1 MKQAILTLLLAVLG
15 FANVAAQTD
24 GEQVLVFRN
33 TGDINLFYSSE
44 IDSIVVSD
52 YDADSVLHDAPV
64 SQVFYTKDT
73 IMLVTLAEIDS
84 VAFGIRNTMEFC

>member
-1 MKQAILTLLLAVLG
+1 MKQAILTLLLTVLG

-52 YDADSVLHDAPV
+52 YDATACCTTHP
-64 SQVFYTKDT
+64 
-73 IMLVTLAEIDS
+73 LARCSIQRIPLCS
-84 VAFGIRNTMEFC
+84 CRWQR